1 MKNWERKIV
10 RGRCV
15 SSINTPKRRE
25 VWRTIVWTGRG
36 EGRRND
42 GRDERFGGRWPAVA
56 GIRDFREAL
65 RDDGVGGGSTRDF
78 GRGLGR
84 ACTVHGD

>member
-1 MKNWERKIV
+1 MCADGVFLLLILR
-10 RGRCV
+10 
-15 SSINTPKRRE
+15 
-25 VWRTIVWTGRG
+25 RG
-36 EGRRND
+36 ERSFGWGGGRRGRND

>member
-1 MKNWERKIV
+1 MCADGVFLLLILRRGARCGERSF
-10 RGRCV
+10 GREG
-15 SSINTPKRRE
+15 K
-25 VWRTIVWTGRG
+25 
-36 EGRRND
+36 GRRND